1 MKPINLI
8 ATTALGGACST
19 AVFGNLEAI
28 WLLNTTGAPELVSLV
43 YSVILYGL
51 IGGGIAFGAGIA
63 WLILLKVLPSLE
75 KWTAYNFALGGTAA
89 LFPMGAFVF
98 RYQLNKVVY
107 AEQGVPLTTMLVV
120 LVGLGVISILLA
132 ALCRWTELNA
142 KKGALIWGELILFM
156 GAISATSMAGG
167 NPAAEAHNKAM
178 TDALKDKPNVL
189 MLMID
194 TLRAD
199 YVGAYNKVDI
209 NTPHLDSLATDGVL
223 FEQCISQASWTRP
236 SGVSIFTGRIPS
248 GHATQT
254 KAARVPD
261 EATLFSEILQEN
273 GVATGALANNINLTS
288 TFNLDQGFDTFMYEA
303 PNYPFAGT
311 ESVFG
316 LTFYKVVAKV
326 KERLSPEYRVVHDYY
341 QPADVVFED
350 VKAFVE
356 ANDDGRW
363 MMYAHI
369 MEPHDPYF
377 EHPSLKDPT
386 KEEYNG
392 VAYGRAEH
400 EHPDPKDTEYLKD
413 VYKQEIEFLD
423 LEIGRMISWLKESG
437 RYDNTVIIVVSDH
450 GEEFNE
456 HGGFW
461 HGTTL
466 YDEVLHVPLIVKTAK
481 DARKGIRVPW
491 QVRSI
496 DIAPTIT
503 DLMGLEAD
511 ASWDG
516 ESLLPDLGDVD
527 EPHDTTQCTP
537 HPMARLA
544 ISENDFEGNILSSIR
559 MNGWKYVLAN
569 PDNPRGLQTE
579 ELYALIEDP
588 TELSNKAGTE
598 GNWCELPGDELQTQ
612 LKTIL
617 GEILKEAQENAAT
630 SNSGELDAATIE
642 RMRKLGY
649 ME

>member
-1 MKPINLI
+1 MKPMNFI
-8 ATTALGGACST
+8 ATTTLGGACT
-19 AVFGNLEAI
+19 AAVFGNLEAI

-51 IGGGIAFGAGIA
+51 IGGGIAFGASIGA
-63 WLILLKVLPSLE
+63 WLVTQFVSPLAWLRE
-75 KWTAYNFALGGTAA
+75 RGFALGGATAII
-89 LFPMGAFVF
+89 PMGAFVF
-98 RYQLNKVVY
+98 RYQLNKVWY
-107 AEQGVPLTTMLVV
+107 AEQGVPMSTLGGV
-120 LVGLGVISILLA
+120 LVGLLIFCGLLFWVSNKMD
-132 ALCRWTELNA
+132 LTA
-142 KKGALIWGELILFM
+142 KRAGLLWGELILFM

-167 NPAAEAHNKAM
+167 NPAGVAHNRAM
-178 TDALKDKPNVL
+178 SDAMKDKPNVL

-199 YVGAYNKVDI
+199 YVGAYNQVDI
-209 NTPHLDSLATDGVL
+209 KTPHLDSLATDGVL
-223 FEQCISQASWTRP
+223 FEECISQASWTRP

-261 EATLFSEILQEN
+261 EATLFSEILQQN
-273 GVATGALANNINLTS
+273 GVTTGALANNINLTS

-326 KERLSPEYRVVHDYY
+326 KERLSPEHREVHNYY

-350 VKAFVE
+350 VKSFIE
-356 ANDDGRW
+356 ANDQSRW

-377 EHPSLKDPT
+377 EHPSLTGSGP
-386 KEEYNG
+386 EYNG

-423 LEIGRMISWLKESG
+423 LEIGRMISWLKETN
-437 RYDNTVIIVVSDH
+437 RYDNTVIIIVSDH

-481 DARKGIRVPW
+481 DAPKGIRIPW

-516 ESLLPDLGDVD
+516 ESLLPDLSEVN
-527 EPHDTTQCTP
+527 EEHEVTQCTP
-537 HPMARLA
+537 HPLARIA
-544 ISENDFEGNILSSIR
+544 ISENDFEGNILSAIS
-559 MNGWKYVLAN
+559 MNGWKFILAN
-569 PDNPRGLQTE
+569 PDNPRGLEPE
-579 ELYALIEDP
+579 ELYALLDDP
-588 TELSNKAGTE
+588 TEMKNLTGEK
-598 GNWCELPGDELQTQ
+598 GNWCDMPEGEWMTQ

>member
-8 ATTALGGACST
+8 ATTVFGGACT
-19 AVFGNLEAI
+19 AAVFGNLEAI

-51 IGGGIAFGAGIA
+51 IGGGIAFGAGIGLA
-63 WLILLKVLPSLE
+63 VLLKIISSLE
-75 KWTAYNFALGGTAA
+75 KFSSFAFGIGGSAA
-89 LFPMGAFVF
+89 LIPMGAFVL

-107 AEQGVPLTTMLVV
+107 AEQGVPMPTMLGV
-120 LVGLGVISILLA
+120 LVGLLAICSLLLA
-132 ALCRWTELNA
+132 ICKWKSITA
-142 KKGALIWGELILFM
+142 KTGALVWTELILFM
-156 GAISATSMAGG
+156 GAISATSLAGG
-167 NPAAEAHNKAM
+167 NPAAKAHDKEL

-189 MLMID
+189 MMMID

-199 YVGAYNKVDI
+199 YVGAYNQIDI
-209 NTPHLDSLATDGVL
+209 KTPNLDALASDGVL
-223 FEQCISQASWTRP
+223 FEECISQASWTRP

-261 EATLFSEILQEN
+261 EAILFSEVLQEN
-273 GVATGALANNINLTS
+273 GVTTGALANNINLTS

-341 QPADVVFED
+341 QPADVVFND
-350 VKAFVE
+350 VKAFIE
-356 ANDDGRW
+356 ANDQSRW

-377 EHPSLKDPT
+377 EHPSLKDPS

-392 VAYGRAEH
+392 VGYGRAEH
-400 EHPDPKDTEYLKD
+400 ENPDPSEAEYLKD
-413 VYKQEIEFLD
+413 VYQQEIEFLD
-423 LEIGRMISWLKESG
+423 LEIGRMIEWLKETK
-437 RYDNTVIIVVSDH
+437 RYDNTVIIIISDH

-481 DARKGIRVPW
+481 NAPKGVRIPW

-496 DIAPTIT
+496 DVAPTLT
-503 DLMGLEAD
+503 DIMGLEAD

-516 ESLLPDLGDVD
+516 ESLLPDLSEAD
-527 EPHDTTQCTP
+527 EEHEVTQCTP
-537 HPMARLA
+537 HPMARIA
-544 ISENDFEGNILSSIR
+544 ISENDFEGNILSAIS
-559 MNGWKYVLAN
+559 MNGWKFILAN
-569 PDNPRGLQTE
+569 PENPRGLQPE
-579 ELYALIEDP
+579 ELYALLDDP
-588 TELSNKAGTE
+588 TEMKNLASEK
-598 GNWCELPGDELQTQ
+598 GNWCDMPDGEWMNQ

>member
-8 ATTALGGACST
+8 ATTTLGGACT
-19 AVFGNLEAI
+19 AAFFGNLEAI
-28 WLLNTTGAPELVSLV
+28 WLLNTTGAPELISLV
-43 YSVILYGL
+43 YSVVLYGL
-51 IGGGIAFGAGIA
+51 IGGGIAFGASLG
-63 WLILLKVLPSLE
+63 LVLLMKIVKALE
-75 KWTAYNFALGGTAA
+75 PFSRYAFAIGGSAA
-89 LFPMGAFVF
+89 LIPMGAFVL
-98 RYQLNKVVY
+98 RYQMNKVVY
-107 AEQGVPLTTMLVV
+107 AEQGVPMTTMLGI
-120 LVGLGVISILLA
+120 LVGLLVVSALIGLL
-132 ALCRWTELNA
+132 CKFVELTA
-142 KKGALIWGELILFM
+142 KKGALIWLELIVFM
-156 GAISATSMAGG
+156 GAISATSLAGG
-167 NPAAEAHNKAM
+167 NPAAKAHNKTM
-178 TDALKDKPNVL
+178 VDNLSDKPNVL

-209 NTPHLDSLATDGVL
+209 KTPHLDSLATDGVL
-223 FEQCISQASWTRP
+223 FEKCISQASWTRP

-248 GHATQT
+248 GHSTQT

-261 EATLFSEILQEN
+261 EATLFSEILQNN
-273 GVATGALANNINLTS
+273 GITTGALANNINLTS

-326 KERLSPEYRVVHDYY
+326 KERLSPEHRVVHDYY

-356 ANDDGRW
+356 ANDQSRW

-377 EHPSLKDPT
+377 EHPSLKGDGP
-386 KEEYNG
+386 EYNG
-392 VAYGRAEH
+392 KAYGRAEH
-400 EHPDPKDTEYLKD
+400 EHPDPNDTEYLKD

-423 LEIGRMISWLKESG
+423 LEIGRMINWLKETN

-481 DARKGIRVPW
+481 DARKNIRVPW

-511 ASWDG
+511 ATWDG
-516 ESLLPDLGDVD
+516 ESLLPDLSEVD
-527 EPHDTTQCTP
+527 EAHQTTQCEP
-537 HPMARLA
+537 HPMSRIA

-559 MNGWKYVLAN
+559 MNGWKYILAN
-569 PDNPRGLQTE
+569 PDNPRGLQPD

-588 TELSNKAGTE
+588 NESTNKARE
-598 GNWCELPGDELQTQ
+598 KGNWCDLPDGELTEQ

-617 GEILKEAQENAAT
+617 GEILKEAQSSAAQ

>member
-1 MKPINLI
+1 MKPLNLI
-8 ATTALGGACST
+8 ATTTFGGACT
-19 AVFGNLEAI
+19 AAAFGNLEAI

-43 YSVILYGL
+43 YSVLLYGL
-51 IGGGIAFGAGIA
+51 IGGGIAFGASIG
-63 WLILLKVLPSLE
+63 LTVLFKIVPSLQKLE
-75 KWTAYNFALGGTAA
+75 RFAFGIGGAA
-89 LFPMGAFVF
+89 AIIPMGAFVL

-107 AEQGVPLTTMLVV
+107 AEQGVPMTTMLGI
-120 LVGLGVISILLA
+120 LAGLFLLSG
-132 ALCRWTELNA
+132 LLLLICKWMEFTA
-142 KKGALIWGELILFM
+142 KKGALIWIEMLIFM
-156 GAISATSMAGG
+156 GAISATSLSGG
-167 NPAAEAHNKAM
+167 NPAAEAHNKNLPD
-178 TDALKDKPNVL
+178 TLQDKPNVL

-199 YVGAYNKVDI
+199 YVGAYNQVDI
-209 NTPHLDSLATDGVL
+209 NTPNLDGLASDGIL
-223 FEQCISQASWTRP
+223 FEKCISQASWTRP

-261 EATLFSEILQEN
+261 EATLFSEILQNN
-273 GVATGALANNINLTS
+273 GVTTGALANNINLTS

-326 KERLSPEYRVVHDYY
+326 KERLSPEHRVVHDYY

-350 VKAFVE
+350 VKAFIE
-356 ANDDGRW
+356 SNDDNRW
-363 MMYAHI
+363 MMYAHV

-377 EHPSLKDPT
+377 EHPSLSGSGP
-386 KEEYNG
+386 EYNG
-392 VAYGRAEH
+392 VGYGRAEH
-400 EHPDPKDTEYLKD
+400 EHPDPNDTEYLKD

-423 LEIGRMISWLKESG
+423 LEIGRMVSWLKESN
-437 RYDNTVIIVVSDH
+437 RYENTVIIVVSDH

-466 YDEVLHVPLIVKTAK
+466 YDEVLHVPLIVKTAQN
-481 DARKGIRVPW
+481 ARKGIRIPW

-511 ASWDG
+511 PSWDG
-516 ESLLPDLGDVD
+516 ESLLPDLSEVD
-527 EPHDTTQCTP
+527 EAHTTTQCTP
-537 HPMARLA
+537 HPMARIA
-544 ISENDFEGNILSSIR
+544 ISENDFEGNILSAIR
-559 MNGWKYVLAN
+559 MNGWKYILAN
-569 PDNPRGLQTE
+569 PDNPRGLQPE
-579 ELYALIEDP
+579 ELYALIDDP
-588 TELSNKAGTE
+588 KELTNKAAE
-598 GNWCELPGDELQTQ
+598 KSNWCDLPNGELKDQM
-612 LKTIL
+612 KAIL
-617 GEILKEAQENAAT
+617 GEILKEAQSSAAQ